1 MLNLTEVV
9 TGVTIGKV
17 CSIKA
22 FEGSTDTKSITLSIK
37 FDGVT
42 VADVFQKAVSSAVIQ
57 WQNGPGRKQF
67 ANWKS
72 GQTVEIQ
79 FKSPGKVTVDPETA
93 MVAKLQAMSPEQQVA
108 YLQELASK
116 AQPIKSTVE
125 PEVEPSTDQD
135 EE

>member
-1 MLNLTEVV
+1 MKLTDEVNGI
-9 TGVTIGKV
+9 TLTKV

-22 FEGSTDTKSITLSIK
+22 FEGSTDSKSITLSIK

-42 VADVFQKAVSSAVIQ
+42 LADVFTKAVSSAVIQ

-67 ANWKS
+67 KNWTNK
-72 GQTVEIQ
+72 QVVEIQ

-93 MVAKLQAMSPEQQVA
+93 MVAKLQAMTPDEQRA
-108 YLQELASK
+108 YLKGLASR
-116 AQPIKSTVE
+116 AQTIAPTVKPTKDE
-125 PEVEPSTDQD
+125 DESED

>member
-1 MLNLTEVV
+1 MKLTDVV
-9 TGVTIGKV
+9 TDIALTKV

-22 FEGSTDTKSITLSIK
+22 FEGSTDSKSITLNVK
-37 FDGVT
+37 FDNVT
-42 VADVFQKAVSSAVIQ
+42 LGDVFSKAVSSAVIQ

-67 ANWKS
+67 QNWKDK
-72 GQTVEIQ
+72 QVVEIQ

-93 MVAKLQAMSPEQQVA
+93 MISKLQAMSAEEQIK

-116 AQPIKSTVE
+116 VKVVDETI
-125 PEVEPSTDQD
+125 D